1 MLQHDD
7 TVFTATLPPGHDS
20 ARLLSVS
27 PNSEVHVTGVC
38 LVRNGGLWRVPQSFR
53 LLMRSA
59 QDLTVLHAPS
69 WWNLRHTL
77 WLLGITAA
85 VLLIVTAWVVV
96 LGRRL
101 GEQMAII
108 RQKLRRGAMLEE
120 RNRIARELHDTLEQE
135 LVEP

>member
-1 MLQHDD
+1 
-7 TVFTATLPPGHDS
+7 
-20 ARLLSVS
+20 
-27 PNSEVHVTGVC
+27 
-38 LVRNGGLWRVPQSFR
+38 
-53 LLMRSA
+53 
-59 QDLTVLHAPS
+59 
-69 WWNLRHTL
+69 LRHTL

-101 GEQMAII
+101 REQMAII

-135 LVEP
+135 LVGITMQLDLAVDCFTQAPHIAQRHGHGTQHEPAQHDCSPALGLGFTLPFAGER